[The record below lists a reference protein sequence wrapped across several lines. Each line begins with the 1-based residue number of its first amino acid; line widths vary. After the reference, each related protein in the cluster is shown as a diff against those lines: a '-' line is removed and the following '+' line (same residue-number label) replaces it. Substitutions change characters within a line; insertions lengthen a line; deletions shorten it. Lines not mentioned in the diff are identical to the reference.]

1 MGKVLSKFT
10 NGWPGTVSRVKDDV
24 IVSLKNVGQTAINFG
39 DPVFLYN
46 GVTPGGVRGFIS
58 GTTTENDFV
67 GFAVRVPDKT
77 PDSYGSGQ
85 EGADSTG
92 AWAPGDTAD
101 ILVRGSTAVPIQTAN
116 AKIGDKVYIRL
127 SDQRLVTA
135 AGESGTTAELPNVT
149 VRGSRDS
156 RGFCEVT
163 VTKRNVI

>member
-1 MGKVLSKFT
+1 MGKVLSEFRR
-10 NGWPGTVSRVKDDV
+10 GWPGAVTRSKDDV
-24 IVSLKNVGQTAINFG
+24 IVSLMNADMNPIAFG
-39 DPVFLYN
+39 APVFLDAAAGGAVN
-46 GVTPGGVRGFIS
+46 FTPGETQAEKFI
-58 GTTTENDFV
+58 
-67 GFAVRVPDKT
+67 GFAVRVLDQT
-77 PDSYGSGQ
+77 PDNYGSGQ
-85 EGADSTG
+85 EGADSAG